1 MKRFLKFLLRT
12 FIIIFILLNVIVMFH
27 AYKFT
32 HFYNRDEMTI
42 KKPADKTGWDK
53 TKEILFGINAVKQQ
67 NTAPDSVFQTI
78 NLYTADSIKL
88 EAWQMNVPN
97 AKGTVLLFHG
107 HGSKKS
113 AVLNEAY
120 AFQQMGYNTFL
131 IDFRAHGS
139 SGGNTTTIGYKEA
152 EDVKVAYDYIQKSGE
167 KNIILWGISMGAAS
181 VAKAENDYGLAPS
194 KIILEMPFGS
204 LPDAVVGR
212 VKMMHLPA
220 EPIST
225 LLTFWGGTEH
235 GFWAF
240 SMKPSE
246 YVRKIKCPVL
256 LQWGKNDPRV
266 TEKETQEIYKNIPTE
281 KKLVIYDSCAHE
293 SLCTKEHTKWVAEVS
308 AFLAK

>member
-1 MKRFLKFLLRT
+1 MKRFLKFLLKT
-12 FIIIFILLNVIVMFH
+12 IIVIFILLNVIVMFH

-42 KKPADKTGWDK
+42 KRPEDKTGWDK
-53 TKEILFGINAVKQQ
+53 TKEILFGIDAVKQQ
-67 NTAPDSVFQTI
+67 NTAPDTAFQTI
-78 NLYTADSIKL
+78 NLYTADSIEL
-88 EAWQMNVPN
+88 EAWQMNVLN

-120 AFQQMGYNTFL
+120 VFQKMGYNTFL
-131 IDFRAHGS
+131 IDFRAHGN

-152 EDVKVAYDYIQKSGE
+152 EDVKVAYDYIQKGGE

-181 VAKAENDYGLAPS
+181 IAKAESDYALTPS

-240 SMKPSE
+240 GMKPSE
-246 YVRKIKCPVL
+246 YVKKIKCPVL
-256 LQWGKNDPRV
+256 LQWGRNDSRV